1 MMCRLA
7 QAIVPSES
15 AFTSELMNS
24 LEALVGEVP
33 DFTEKATASLDDFK
47 AKIES
52 ETEKSKCDCEVCTS
66 GKCNPSGNVKIEG
79 ADPEWV
85 DLVNDLMTD
94 PRVNIEHYTGGS
106 FRR

>member
-1 MMCRLA
+1 M
-7 QAIVPSES
+7 VPSES
-15 AFTSELMNS
+15 AFTDEMMES
-24 LEALVGEVP
+24 LEVFADELP
-33 DFTEKATASLDDFK
+33 DFGEKASASLEDFK